1 MSSVHDLWLA
11 KGSQAKENVM
21 TCLLRS
27 FVAYVDEYAR
37 S

>member
-11 KGSQAKENVM
+11 KGSQVKENVL

-27 FVAYVDEYAR
+27 FVAYVGEYTR